1 MQPFA
6 RSALCDLV
14 NEHIDYLSAF
24 QIAGQ
29 REPELRWCQGGV
41 IAVLDRKK
49 PTVRVLWDEMPD
61 CTGWE
66 TLQETTDV
74 ILLPT
79 EWNKNKEGA
88 WRMDL
93 PVVIED
99 TYDDG
104 GEDEINKSDPK
115 VETRDYESESS

>member
-1 MQPFA
+1 MTDDDKFKRSARKIQKRRETKGEGSIYESMQPFA
-6 RSALCDLV
+6 RPALCDLV

-41 IAVLDRKK
+41 ITILDRKK

-66 TLQETTDV
+66 TPQETDA

-79 EWNKNKEGA
+79 ME
-88 WRMDL
+88 
-93 PVVIED
+93 
-99 TYDDG
+99 
-104 GEDEINKSDPK
+104 
-115 VETRDYESESS
+115 